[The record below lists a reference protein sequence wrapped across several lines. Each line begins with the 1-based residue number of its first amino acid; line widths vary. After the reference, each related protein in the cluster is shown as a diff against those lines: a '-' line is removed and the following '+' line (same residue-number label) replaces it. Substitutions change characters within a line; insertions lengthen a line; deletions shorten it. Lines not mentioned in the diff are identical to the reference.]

1 MEGQSGARATNDSI
15 VLASNFH
22 LASSIFHR
30 SSLHSLTDLL
40 HALRDPSALIS
51 AVGMVGIP
59 IIIFIET
66 GLLFPMLP
74 GDSLLVTAG
83 LLASQADSPVTLNV
97 WVLGALC
104 TVAAVLGNTSGYFIG
119 NRAGRALFTRDDSR
133 FFKRAHLLRAH
144 AFYEKHG
151 GKTIIMAQ
159 FMPIV
164 RTFAPVVAGAAD
176 MGYATLIAFNIVGAV
191 GWIWSMLL
199 LGYFLA
205 RQFPIIGH
213 HIEGLVAAVILLSVS
228 PAILT
233 WVRSRTVRRA

>member
-1 MEGQSGARATNDSI
+1 MILFFSM
-15 VLASNFH
+15 
-22 LASSIFHR
+22 
-30 SSLHSLTDLL
+30 HSLTDLL
-40 HALRDPSALIS
+40 HYLRDPSALIS

-59 IIIFIET
+59 VIIFIET

-83 LLASQADSPVTLNV
+83 LLASQADGHVHLNV
-97 WVLGALC
+97 WILGVCCSL
-104 TVAAVLGNTSGYFIG
+104 AAILGNTSGYFIG

-144 AFYEKHG
+144 TFYEKHG

-176 MGYATLIAFNIVGAV
+176 MGYATFITYNVVGAL
-191 GWIWSMLL
+191 GWIWSMLM

-205 RQFPIIGH
+205 KQFPVIGN
-213 HIEGLVAAVILLSVS
+213 HIEAL
-228 PAILT
+228 
-233 WVRSRTVRRA
+233 

>member
-1 MEGQSGARATNDSI
+1 M
-15 VLASNFH
+15 
-22 LASSIFHR
+22 
-30 SSLHSLTDLL
+30 HSLTDLL
-40 HALRDPSALIS
+40 HYLRDPSALIT

-83 LLASQADSPVTLNV
+83 LLASQADGPVQLNV
-97 WVLGALC
+97 WVLGISC
-104 TVAAVLGNTSGYFIG
+104 SIAAVLGNTSGYFIG
-119 NRAGRALFTRDDSR
+119 NRAGRALFTREDSR
-133 FFKRAHLLRAH
+133 FFTRAHLLRARE
-144 AFYEKHG
+144 FYEKHG

-164 RTFAPVVAGAAD
+164 RTFAPVVAGAAE
-176 MGYATLIAFNIVGAV
+176 MRYTTFISFNIVGAL

-205 RQFPIIGH
+205 RQFPLIGN
-213 HIEGLVAAVILLSVS
+213 HIEGLVVGVVLLSIS
-228 PAILT
+228 PPIVQWL
-233 WVRSRTVRRA
+233 RSRRTQTP

>member
-1 MEGQSGARATNDSI
+1 MNFGVDEAKLI
-15 VLASNFH
+15 VLFDHPPA
-22 LASSIFHR
+22 AHR
-30 SSLHSLTDLL
+30 MHSLTDLL
-40 HALRDPSALIS
+40 HYLRDPSALIS

-83 LLASQADSPVTLNV
+83 LLASQIDGPVKLNV
-97 WVLGALC
+97 WVLGVSC
-104 TVAAVLGNTSGYFIG
+104 SIAAILGNTSGYFIG
-119 NRAGRALFTRDDSR
+119 NRAGRALFTREDSR
-133 FFKRAHLLRAH
+133 FFNRAHLLRAH

-151 GKTIIMAQ
+151 GRTIIMAQ

-164 RTFAPVVAGAAD
+164 RTFAPVVAGAAE
-176 MGYATLIAFNIVGAV
+176 MRYSTFISYNIIGAL

-205 RQFPIIGH
+205 RQFPNIGD
-213 HIEGLVAAVILLSVS
+213 HIEGLVVVVVLLSIS
-228 PAILT
+228 PPIIT
-233 WVRSRTVRRA
+233 WIRSRRTRAA

>member
-1 MEGQSGARATNDSI
+1 M
-15 VLASNFH
+15 
-22 LASSIFHR
+22 
-30 SSLHSLTDLL
+30 HSLSDLL
-40 HALRDPSALIS
+40 HALRDPSTLIT

-59 IIIFIET
+59 IIIFVET

-83 LLASQADSPVTLNV
+83 LLASQPNGPVHLNV
-97 WVLGALC
+97 WVLAVSC
-104 TVAAVLGNTSGYFIG
+104 TIAAVLGNSSGYFIG

-133 FFKRAHLLRAH
+133 FFRKAHLLRAH
-144 AFYEKHG
+144 EFYEKHG

-176 MGYATLIAFNIVGAV
+176 MGYATFITFNVIGAV
-191 GWIWSMLL
+191 GWIWSMLM

-205 RQFPIIGH
+205 TQFPIVGN
-213 HIEGLVAAVILLSVS
+213 HIEGLVAVVILLSIS
-228 PAILT
+228 PPIVT
-233 WVRSRTVRRA
+233 WLRSRRTTGA

>member
-1 MEGQSGARATNDSI
+1 M
-15 VLASNFH
+15 
-22 LASSIFHR
+22 
-30 SSLHSLTDLL
+30 HSLTDFL
-40 HALRDPSALIS
+40 HYLRDPSALIS

-59 IIIFIET
+59 IIIFVET

-83 LLASQADSPVTLNV
+83 LLASQSDGPVKLNV
-97 WVLGALC
+97 WVLAVC
-104 TVAAVLGNTSGYFIG
+104 CSIAAILGNTSGYFIG
-119 NRAGRALFTRDDSR
+119 SRAGRALFTREDSR

-144 AFYEKHG
+144 EFYEKHG

-164 RTFAPVVAGAAD
+164 RTFAPVVAGAAE
-176 MGYATLIAFNIVGAV
+176 MSYSTFITYNIVGAL

-205 RQFPIIGH
+205 KQFPVIGD
-213 HIEGLVAAVILLSVS
+213 HIELLVMVVVILSITPPIV
-228 PAILT
+228 T
-233 WVRSRTVRRA
+233 WMRSRAALRA